1 MQCFWQIGGIYG
13 RAAAGL
19 RVDAAFA
26 R

>member
-1 MQCFWQIGGIYG
+1 MQCFSQIGGIYE

-19 RVDAAFA
+19 SVDAAFA

>member
-1 MQCFWQIGGIYG
+1 MQCFWQIGGIYE